1 MTIKADLAIGAVHTA
16 PPPDDDGLAR
26 VGLSASA
33 VDADGRDEIITPVH
47 SGTTTPTFN
56 IYVLDGATGLAPI
69 KDPGGDALP
78 LYVGGGSVM
87 VSGYGCQGEGSGRS
101 FYTVTA
107 EAHEPRPGDPGPRY
121 NGQRIIYQLEGGTAI
136 ARSVRGFTDVLRTD
150 PILKYDTATC
160 APTR

>member
-1 MTIKADLAIGAVHTA
+1 
-16 PPPDDDGLAR
+16 
-26 VGLSASA
+26 
-33 VDADGRDEIITPVH
+33 
-47 SGTTTPTFN
+47 
-56 IYVLDGATGLAPI
+56 
-69 KDPGGDALP
+69 
-78 LYVGGGSVM
+78 M
-87 VSGYGCQGEGSGRS
+87 VSGYGCLGEGSGRS

-136 ARSVRGFTDVLRTD
+136 ARSVRPFTDVLRTD